1 MAAPRQAF
9 DSVSDRSWPS
19 AAGRGLPA
27 LEAGLDP
34 KPTDVDDCFLASQ
47 QTPAIARRLT
57 MTL

>member
-1 MAAPRQAF
+1 MN
-9 DSVSDRSWPS
+9 VSEWPS